1 MQPGSNFEARIGAV
15 PQQRKNKQTKKDKTR
30 QKKQQKNKD
39 KTNKTKKYCFETQN
53 TRFNCSRKYILTCPI

>member
-15 PQQRKNKQTKKDKTR
+15 PQQRKTNKPKKTKQDR
-30 QKKQQKNKD
+30 KKQQKNKD

>member
-30 QKKQQKNKD
+30 QKK
-39 KTNKTKKYCFETQN
+39 TTKKQRQN
-53 TRFNCSRKYILTCPI
+53 KQNKKVLF

>member
-30 QKKQQKNKD
+30 QKKTTK
-39 KTNKTKKYCFETQN
+39 KTKKYCFETQN